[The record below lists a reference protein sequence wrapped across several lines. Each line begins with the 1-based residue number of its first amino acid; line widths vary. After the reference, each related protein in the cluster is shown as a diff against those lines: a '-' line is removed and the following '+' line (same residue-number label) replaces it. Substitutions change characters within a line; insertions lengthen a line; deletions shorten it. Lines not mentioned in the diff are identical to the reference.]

1 MAGKIGGNWQFIYLS
16 SWKSPGFEINDIGY
30 MLMADMHMGVG
41 VINYNIYK
49 PFSVFRSMSFGTNLI
64 HLMDF
69 GGHTN
74 AVAVSQSWTA
84 NYQNQWRTFLSGQL
98 TSPETDN
105 HLLRGGPA
113 MKMPGQLY
121 LSASIDSDWRKKLS
135 GEVDFS
141 VTRTFNDVMTSYE
154 LSFELEYRPFNTLT
168 LNIEP
173 GWSRTVNMMQY
184 VTFRHL
190 EGLNDQSER
199 YIFGSIDQKIYSISI
214 RADFNITPDLTIQYW
229 GQPFFGSGDY
239 SEFKRITDPVAAS
252 LDGRYEMLDGGVI
265 TYAIKDRKYSIDE
278 NLDKSPDYNFSNPD
292 FTVSEFLHNLV
303 VRWEFLPGST
313 AYLVWSQ
320 SRDYNTDDG
329 RFSLSRQSYDLFNA
343 TKAHNIFLVKFSY
356 RFGLR

>member
-1 MAGKIGGNWQFIYLS
+1 FGNMNYIFRLRTAVSNVTGTDEMIAGTQRSVIHNFARPDADYLDYDITRTSLSGFGGNLMAGKIGGNWQFIYLS

-199 YIFGSIDQKIYSISI
+199 YIFGS
-214 RADFNITPDLTIQYW
+214 
-229 GQPFFGSGDY
+229 
-239 SEFKRITDPVAAS
+239 
-252 LDGRYEMLDGGVI
+252 
-265 TYAIKDRKYSIDE
+265 
-278 NLDKSPDYNFSNPD
+278 
-292 FTVSEFLHNLV
+292 
-303 VRWEFLPGST
+303 
-313 AYLVWSQ
+313 
-320 SRDYNTDDG
+320 
-329 RFSLSRQSYDLFNA
+329 
-343 TKAHNIFLVKFSY
+343 
-356 RFGLR
+356 